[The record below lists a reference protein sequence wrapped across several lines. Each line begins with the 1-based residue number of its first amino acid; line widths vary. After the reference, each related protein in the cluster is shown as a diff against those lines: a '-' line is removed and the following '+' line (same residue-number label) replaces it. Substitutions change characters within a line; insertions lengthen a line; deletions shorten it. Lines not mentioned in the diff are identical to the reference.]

1 MNEQIFNFP
10 RNSRN
15 DSQSSGSAQTPLEFV
30 AVEMQISP
38 SLAVNKLEI
47 VGKLNEIFNSK

>member
-47 VGKLNEIFNSK
+47 VGKLNEVFNSK